1 MLVYDE
7 DSWGQSHRILMR
19 TEKSIEKVIVN
30 YPNTHLNKM
39 KKYIRVDLKR
49 ELFRDKIDPENRTKL
64 VFGKTE

>member
-7 DSWGQSHRILMR
+7 DSWGQSRRILMR

-39 KKYIRVDLKR
+39 KKYIRMDLKGQ
-49 ELFRDKIDPENRTKL
+49 LFRDKIDP
-64 VFGKTE
+64 